1 MATHTD
7 LANLIWE
14 IANLLRGPYRP
25 PQYERVMLPLVVLR
39 RFDCVLSDT
48 KDAVV
53 AEAKRREGSKIQGGA
68 LDSKLNQVA
77 GHRFHNRA
85 PYDFKKLLGDP
96 NDLRQHLQSYIDG
109 FSANVRKIFDY
120 FEFTNEIERMDEAGI
135 LFLIVKEFANV
146 DLHPN
151 KVKNDQMGLLF
162 ENLIRRFNELANETA
177 GDHFTPREVI
187 TLMVDLLF
195 YDDDDLF
202 VKEGAVRTILDPAC
216 GTGGMLAEAQAYMR
230 RHNSPAKLYVYGQDY
245 NKRAFATAAS
255 DMLMKQVDHNGHGEN
270 IQFGDTFTDDKFA
283 DEGKNRFDYFIANP
297 PFGVDWKKQQKEIVA
312 EHERGKSGRFHA
324 GLPRVNDGSLLFL
337 QHMISKFEDYAP
349 SKQKYGSRAA
359 IVFSGSPLFT
369 GGAGGGESN
378 IRKWIVKEDM
388 LEAII
393 ALPEQMFYNT
403 GIGTYIWIV
412 TNRKAKPRKGKIHLV
427 DARDTWI
434 PMRRSQGDK
443 RRKIGEGPTLEGD
456 DRPEEPDQIADIVRR
471 YGQFAQSE
479 YSKIF
484 DNDDFG
490 YTRVTVERPLRL
502 RYQMTVEDKARF
514 LDAAPHLLD
523 DIQAID
529 KDLGRDL
536 LMDWNAVSKSI
547 ERILKKRGSKW
558 RAADEKLFR
567 SVFTTKDPAAE
578 KVRKGKGFE
587 PDPDL
592 RDFENIPLKV
602 DIDAFFAREVLPHVP
617 DAWMDRT
624 KDKIGYEINFNRH
637 FYKFTP
643 PRPLAVID
651 AELKQAEEEILRL
664 LREVTE

>member
-1 MATHTD
+1 MANHND
-7 LANLIWE
+7 LANLIWD

-39 RFDCVLSDT
+39 RFDCVLADT
-48 KDAVV
+48 KEAVV
-53 AEAKRREGSKIQGGA
+53 AEAMRREGGKIEGDA

-96 NDLRQHLQSYIDG
+96 DNINQHLQSYING
-109 FSANVRKIFDY
+109 FSANVRKIFEY
-120 FEFTNEIERMDEAGI
+120 FEFTAEIERMHEAGI
-135 LFLIVKEFANV
+135 LFLIVKEFAAV

-151 KVKNDQMGLLF
+151 VVKNEQMGLIF

-195 YDDDDLF
+195 IEDDALF
-202 VKEGAVRTILDPAC
+202 QESGAVKTMLDPAC
-216 GTGGMLAEAQAYMR
+216 GTGGMLAEAQSYMR
-230 RHNSPAKLYVYGQDY
+230 SRGAAAKLYVYGQDY

-283 DEGKNRFDYFIANP
+283 GLEFDYFIANP

-312 EHERGKSGRFHA
+312 EHERGLSGRFHA

-337 QHMISKFEDYAP
+337 QHMISKFEPVLPA
-349 SKQKYGSRAA
+349 KQKYGSRAA

-378 IRKWIVKEDM
+378 IRKWIIEGDM
-388 LEAII
+388 LEAIV

-412 TNRKAKPRKGKIHLV
+412 TNRKAKARKRKIQLV

-443 RRKIGEGPTLEGD
+443 RRKIGEGPADIGD
-456 DRPEEPDQIADIVRR
+456 DRGDEQNQIADIVRL
-471 YGQFAQSE
+471 YGRFAQTE
-479 YSKIF
+479 QSKIF

-502 RYQMTVEDKARF
+502 RYQMTVERKARF
-514 LDAAPHLLD
+514 LDAAPHMLD

-529 KDLGRDL
+529 KALGREPL
-536 LMDWNAVSKSI
+536 TDWNKVSKDI
-547 ERILKKRGSKW
+547 ARVLKQRRSSW

-567 SVFTTKDPAAE
+567 SVFTAKDPAAE
-578 KVRKGKGFE
+578 KVQKGKGFE

-592 RDFENIPLKV
+592 RDCENIPLKV
-602 DIDAFFAREVLPHVP
+602 DIDTYFTREVLPHVP
-617 DAWMDRT
+617 DAWMDRS

-637 FYKFTP
+637 FYKFIP

-651 AELKQAEEEILRL
+651 AELKLAEDEILRL